1 MAKMKYAHIQP
12 RRSWRGLLPT
22 AAAQFRDWPRLLTI
36 ALLAVAFGDRL
47 SAAPVITV
55 QPQPRTVVGGSPMTF
70 SAVATGT
77 APLSYRWQFAGR
89 PIPGATNASYAITS
103 VTASDAGAYE
113 LVVSDTGGSTISS
126 KVSLAV
132 VLPPSIVT
140 HPVSSGATLGA
151 TAMFSVRADGTAP
164 VSYQWY
170 RSGMAL
176 SGATASSLTVDPVSF
191 SDEGLYN
198 VRVANWAT
206 RINSLDAGSG
216 HSAYIQGDSLLVT
229 GYNTSGQLG
238 DGTIT
243 NRSTPVKVAGGVAS
257 VSAGGSHTMF
267 INNDEALWAMG
278 GNLDA
283 QLGDGTTTS
292 RRVPVKIASGV
303 ASVSA
308 GRSHTMFV
316 KTDGTLWGMGSNYSG
331 QLGDGS
337 TTSRSTP
344 VQVAS
349 GVASVSAGGSL
360 SVGVSTLEVH
370 TMFVKT
376 DGTLWAM
383 GNNKY
388 GQLGDGTTTN
398 RGLPVKIASGVASVS
413 AGWGYTMFI
422 KADGTLWGIGSNS
435 SFQLGDGTTTS
446 RSTPVQVASGVAS
459 VSAGERHTM
468 FIKTDGTLWAMGSNS
483 SFQLGDG
490 TTTSRSTPVQV
501 ASGVASVSAGSGHTM
516 FVKTD
521 GMLSAI
527 GSNDSGQLG
536 DGTTT
541 SRSTPEQIVFGFQSD
556 SAFLTIA
563 PFIISNPN
571 PQAIGVGETAIFT
584 VVANGTAPAAYQWRK
599 DGAEI
604 AGATTAKYFVESA
617 LVGDA
622 GDYDVVVRNSAG
634 SVSSVTA
641 RMTVIEPPLIVVQP
655 ESRRLVS
662 GRNVTFSAE
671 AIGPSPLYYHWYRDG
686 ADIPDATGVSLTI
699 NPVQPSDAGLY
710 TLGIL
715 NTSNK
720 VRQVSS
726 GSYGTTYYLCG
737 VTLWAMGYNSSGQL
751 GDGTRTNRSVP
762 MKIASGVGSV
772 SAGSR
777 HAMFIKT
784 DGTLWGM
791 GYDKDGQLGAGSKI
805 DRIVPVEIASGVAS
819 VSAGSSHT
827 MFVKT
832 DGTLWGMGSNSQGQ
846 SGVSYTTSLSTPVQV
861 ASAVASVS
869 AGVSHTMF
877 IKTDGTLWAIG
888 YNVYG
893 QLGDGTT
900 TSHST
905 PVQVATGI
913 ASVSAGG
920 SHTMF
925 VKTDGTLWAMGSNY
939 YGQLGDGSK
948 TNRSV
953 PVKIASGVGSVSA
966 GSSHTMFVKTDG
978 TLWAMGYNVDGQ
990 LGNGT
995 TTSRS
1000 TPVQVASGVASVSAA
1015 SSHTMF
1021 VKTDGRLWAMGGNFY
1036 GQLGDGTTSDRAS
1049 PFATFKGVVSAAIF
1063 LAPPPVIVFQ
1073 PQSQTVAVGLSGALF
1088 GVQAQSVASL
1098 YYQWRKN
1105 GVPILGETSSSYSIG
1120 NVVEGDSGR
1129 YEVVV
1134 RDFTGEDFVSATAQL
1149 TAAIPPVIVNQP
1161 VSRELLI
1168 GQSGLF
1174 VVNAAGTAPLSYQW
1188 YRAGIPLLGNTSSIL
1203 QVNSMQASDAS
1214 IFAVGVVNGAN
1225 MVKQASAGYAHS
1237 AFLRGGVLLVM
1248 GSNGSEQLGYVFAAS
1263 GLASSSSTPV
1273 TLGNYGVMAVSAGAS
1288 HTMVLK
1294 ADGTLWGV
1302 GSESGWGYEGT
1313 TGAVRIKAS
1322 GVSSVAAGSGYTMFI
1337 KTDETLWA
1345 MGSSNGYGQF
1355 GDGTT
1360 TGRSTP
1366 VQVASGVA
1374 SVSASVWGYG
1384 TTTFIKTDGTL
1395 WAMGNND
1402 FGQLGDGTTTSRS
1415 TPVQVA
1421 SGVAS
1426 VSAGAGH
1433 TMFIKTDGTLWAMGE
1448 NGDGQLGDGT
1458 TTRRSTPVQVASG
1471 VASVSAA
1478 SSHTMFVKTDGTLWG
1493 MGNNSFFQLGDGT
1506 TTRRSTPVQ
1515 VASGV
1520 ASVSAG
1526 VGHTMFIKT
1535 DGTLWAMGKN
1545 GSGQLG
1551 DGTYTDRSRPV
1562 GISLGTISQAAY
1574 LAERPTIT
1582 SQPQPWLGSWGQAVR
1597 FATVATSTAPL
1608 SYQWRKDGVSLPGA
1622 TNTSFSIA
1630 AGTGPDAGVYDV
1642 IVSNQAAN
1650 VASSSAPLRFF
1661 QSVTFDPLPAK
1672 TFGDSV
1678 FSADATASSGLA
1690 VSYASSNPAVANVSG
1705 VTVTIVGAGT
1715 ATITA
1720 SQAGNGT
1727 YAAATEVQQTLVV
1740 GRASQ
1745 SITFGMLA
1753 TKAYGDAPFSLTT
1766 TASSGLPVS
1775 YASSNPAVAT
1785 VNGNTVTIVGLGSTT
1800 ITASQVGN
1808 SNYNPATNVN
1818 QTLNVVVSPSI
1829 TTQPVARL
1837 AGTGTGTMFA
1847 VVANGTAALSY
1858 QWKKNG
1864 TTLADGGTISGAT
1877 TATLSLSN
1885 LTTGDVGN
1893 YTVVV
1898 ANAGGTATSNAATL
1912 TVVDAQATHAVVG
1925 SGYIAGGTVT
1935 LTQTLT
1941 FSGSCSGLRW
1951 QILLPTGW
1959 SYASG
1964 GGSQGD
1970 VKPSA
1975 GATSLLE
1982 WAWTSVPVSPI
1993 TFTVTLNVPV
2003 GETGD
2008 RNVTALSVF
2017 RVSAGAAD
2025 LLVTPDPLAVS
2036 QVTTHSADADRNFRI
2051 SLVELTRVI
2060 QIYNTRNGTN
2070 RTGCYAVQA
2079 GTEDGFGVDA
2089 ARAASATV
2097 TLGAYHSADSDHN
2110 GKISLFELTRVI
2122 ELYNYRT
2129 GTTRT
2134 GQYHIALGS
2143 EDGFEPGW

>member
-1 MAKMKYAHIQP
+1 
-12 RRSWRGLLPT
+12 
-22 AAAQFRDWPRLLTI
+22 
-36 ALLAVAFGDRL
+36 
-47 SAAPVITV
+47 
-55 QPQPRTVVGGSPMTF
+55 
-70 SAVATGT
+70 
-77 APLSYRWQFAGR
+77 
-89 PIPGATNASYAITS
+89 
-103 VTASDAGAYE
+103 
-113 LVVSDTGGSTISS
+113 
-126 KVSLAV
+126 
-132 VLPPSIVT
+132 
-140 HPVSSGATLGA
+140 
-151 TAMFSVRADGTAP
+151 
-164 VSYQWY
+164 
-170 RSGMAL
+170 
-176 SGATASSLTVDPVSF
+176 
-191 SDEGLYN
+191 
-198 VRVANWAT
+198 
-206 RINSLDAGSG
+206 
-216 HSAYIQGDSLLVT
+216 
-229 GYNTSGQLG
+229 
-238 DGTIT
+238 
-243 NRSTPVKVAGGVAS
+243 
-257 VSAGGSHTMF
+257 
-267 INNDEALWAMG
+267 
-278 GNLDA
+278 
-283 QLGDGTTTS
+283 
-292 RRVPVKIASGV
+292 
-303 ASVSA
+303 
-308 GRSHTMFV
+308 
-316 KTDGTLWGMGSNYSG
+316 
-331 QLGDGS
+331 
-337 TTSRSTP
+337 
-344 VQVAS
+344 
-349 GVASVSAGGSL
+349 
-360 SVGVSTLEVH
+360 
-370 TMFVKT
+370 
-376 DGTLWAM
+376 
-383 GNNKY
+383 
-388 GQLGDGTTTN
+388 
-398 RGLPVKIASGVASVS
+398 
-413 AGWGYTMFI
+413 
-422 KADGTLWGIGSNS
+422 
-435 SFQLGDGTTTS
+435 
-446 RSTPVQVASGVAS
+446 
-459 VSAGERHTM
+459 
-468 FIKTDGTLWAMGSNS
+468 
-483 SFQLGDG
+483 
-490 TTTSRSTPVQV
+490 
-501 ASGVASVSAGSGHTM
+501 M

-1374 SVSASVWGYG
+1374 SVSA
-1384 TTTFIKTDGTL
+1384 
-1395 WAMGNND
+1395 
-1402 FGQLGDGTTTSRS
+1402 
-1415 TPVQVA
+1415 
-1421 SGVAS
+1421 
-1426 VSAGAGH
+1426 GAGH

-1448 NGDGQLGDGT
+1448 NGDG
-1458 TTRRSTPVQVASG
+1458 
-1471 VASVSAA
+1471 
-1478 SSHTMFVKTDGTLWG
+1478 
-1493 MGNNSFFQLGDGT
+1493 QLGDGT